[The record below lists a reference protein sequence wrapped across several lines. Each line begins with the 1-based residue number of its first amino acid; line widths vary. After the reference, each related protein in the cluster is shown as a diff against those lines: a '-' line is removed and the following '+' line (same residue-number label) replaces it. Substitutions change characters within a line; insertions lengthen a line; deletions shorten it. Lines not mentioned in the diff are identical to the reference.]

1 MEYALLMRT
10 MPSSPAALAALDGK
24 NIRANANSATEQMLR
39 ITMDLLLVANGV
51 ERLSRVVR
59 VPEILSHGGRGRGHD
74 QGDR

>member
-1 MEYALLMRT
+1 
-10 MPSSPAALAALDGK
+10 
-24 NIRANANSATEQMLR
+24 MLR

-59 VPEILSHGGRGRGHD
+59 VPEILSHGGRGGGHD